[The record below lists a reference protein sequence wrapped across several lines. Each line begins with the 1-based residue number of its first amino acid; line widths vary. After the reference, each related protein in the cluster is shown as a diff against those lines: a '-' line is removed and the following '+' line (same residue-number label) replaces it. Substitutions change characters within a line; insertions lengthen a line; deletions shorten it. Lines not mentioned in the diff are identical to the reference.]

1 MAYGPDQILEGLGNS
16 DYERYIRTPELL
28 SLQKS
33 PEQWLH
39 RDELLVFNKC
49 FGITSLSL
57 CN

>member
-28 SLQKS
+28 ALQKG

-39 RDELLVFNKC
+39 RDELLFTV
-49 FGITSLSL
+49 THQTLSL
-57 CN
+57 IHI